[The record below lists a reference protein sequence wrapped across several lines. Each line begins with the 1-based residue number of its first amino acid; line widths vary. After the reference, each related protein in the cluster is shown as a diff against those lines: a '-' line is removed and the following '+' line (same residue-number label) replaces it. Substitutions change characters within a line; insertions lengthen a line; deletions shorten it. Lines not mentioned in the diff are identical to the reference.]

1 MSILSNSNSLS
12 SYKEKIKKLVLSPST
27 TTACSS
33 NKLTEAVLDNVS
45 KTFLIKT
52 NRLERRNR
60 HMRINKVFLNGEM
73 KDLHEENQKYF
84 QKEKTIN
91 DKSKHLKMRNEILN
105 YSRKLSCDWQRR
117 DFSNNKKPYINDVS
131 ESRRELVDFLSLS
144 PTNYNKGLTKNK
156 KNAIENYFSYDRTN
170 IKGINL
176 KDYKDN
182 LFFSP
187 KWKDIK
193 VNRLKDI

>member
-12 SYKEKIKKLVLSPST
+12 SYKDKIKKLVLSPST

-33 NKLTEAVLDNVS
+33 NKLSETVLENVS

-60 HMRINKVFLNGEM
+60 HMRINKVFLNGTM
-73 KDLHEENQKYF
+73 KDLHEENQNF
-84 QKEKTIN
+84 SPKEKTVN
-91 DKSKHLKMRNEILN
+91 NKSNHLKMRNQILN
-105 YSRKLSCDWQRR
+105 YSRKLSCDCQR
-117 DFSNNKKPYINDVS
+117 DVSNNKKPYINDVS

-156 KNAIENYFSYDRTN
+156 KNAIENYFSYARTN
-170 IKGINL
+170 IKGIHL
-176 KDYKDN
+176 RDYKEN

-187 KWKDIK
+187 KWRDIK
-193 VNRLKDI
+193 VNRLKDL